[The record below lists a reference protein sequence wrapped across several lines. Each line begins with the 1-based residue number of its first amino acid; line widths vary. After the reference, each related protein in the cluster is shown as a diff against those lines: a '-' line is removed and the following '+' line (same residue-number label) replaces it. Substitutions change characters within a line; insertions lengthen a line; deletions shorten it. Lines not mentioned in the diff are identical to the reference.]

1 MSHLQ
6 PVATAAAPVAIGPY
20 SQAIMAGNLLFIS
33 GQLPIDGAGDGAGS
47 VLPEGI
53 AQQTRQ
59 VLANLAAI
67 ACAAGVP
74 MERVVKLTVYLTDLA
89 HFPVVNEIMAA
100 TLKPPYP
107 ARATVQVAALPR
119 GALLEIDAVLLRED
133 GRA

>member
-6 PVATAAAPVAIGPY
+6 AVATAAAPVAIGPY
-20 SQAIMAGNLLFIS
+20 SQAMLAGNLLFVS
-33 GQLPIDGAGDGAGS
+33 GQLPINGAGDGAGS

-59 VLANLAAI
+59 VLTNLAAI
-67 ACAAGVP
+67 ARAAGVP
-74 MERVVKLTVYLTDLA
+74 MERAVKLTVYLTDLA
-89 HFPVVNEIMAA
+89 DFAMVNEIMAS

-119 GALLEIDAVLLRED
+119 GALLAIDAVLVKED
-133 GRA
+133 GHD